1 MILVPLGVSS
11 ATPTA
16 QRHLPSMALWR
27 DGQVFLFDCGENTQM
42 QMLKVGMKRSKIDY
56 IFITHLDGD
65 HYFGLPGLISTM
77 HIQRRERDL
86 TIVGPVGIKEYLDFQ
101 IKFSGLELT
110 YDIHYV
116 ELEEGFEGGTVIDE
130 DEFTVESKP
139 MIHNKFCLGYRLQ
152 EKDKPGKVDADKAK
166 GMGISQ
172 DEEFKALKAGDNVTL
187 DDGTVVKSDDIVG
200 PNRTGKSLAYIT
212 DTRPCANAV
221 ELASDSDILVYE
233 ATFGNKLKDKAE
245 ETRHSTADEAA
256 KVAKAARAKLLVLTH
271 FSARYT
277 NEFLLYKEAKEVF
290 DNTWIANELRAIYTD
305 PKTEGGMFK
314 PVSFKSKDDFK
325 KGGRSSSKDRPD
337 NKKSGGS
344 FKKRRMRP
352 RKGGSGSSSSSSS
365 GGSRSS
371 GGSSFS
377 KRPTGKSSYYK
388 SDSDD
393 RRRSSSS
400 SKSDRNDRSEK
411 RDYDSTRGKK
421 VDNDSKPEIKPRNNF
436 DDYDQF

>member
-77 HIQRRERDL
+77 HIQRREKDL

-110 YDIHYV
+110 FDIHYV
-116 ELEEGFEGGTVIDE
+116 ELEESFDGGTVIDE
-130 DEFTVESKP
+130 DEFTIESKP
-139 MIHNKFCLGYRLQ
+139 MIHNKFCLGYRFQ

-166 GMGISQ
+166 SMGISQ
-172 DEEFKALKAGDNVTL
+172 DEEFKALKAGDDVTL
-187 DDGTVVKSDDIVG
+187 DDGTVVKSDEIVG
-200 PNRTGKSLAYIT
+200 PNRSGKSFAYIT

-221 ELASDSDILVYE
+221 DLASEADILVYE
-233 ATFGNKLKDKAE
+233 ATFGDKLKDKAE
-245 ETRHSTADEAA
+245 ETRHSTADEAG

-314 PVSFKSKDDFK
+314 PVNFKSKDDFK
-325 KGGRSSSKDRPD
+325 KGGRSNNKGRSD
-337 NKKSGGS
+337 NRKSGGS
-344 FKKRRMRP
+344 GGSYKKRRMRP
-352 RKGGSGSSSSSSS
+352 RKG
-365 GGSRSS
+365 SS
-371 GGSSFS
+371 GGSSGSSRGGYS
-377 KRPTGKSSYYK
+377 KRPSGKRSYYK

-393 RRRSSSS
+393 RRSSSS
-400 SKSDRNDRSEK
+400 NDRNDRKDK
-411 RDYDSTRGKK
+411 RDYDSTRGKR
-421 VDNDSKPEIKPRNNF
+421 VDKDSKPEIKPRNSF
-436 DDYDQF
+436 DDYDRF